1 MPGSHRRFLAHV
13 AKIANIREYVT
24 SHPQESGLHAA
35 FNMCLESLV
44 AFRNKHVQ
52 MVSRYIVV
60 PSRAPSKAFRNNNG
74 SVVTNGA
81 ATGTG
86 GTTPIEFLKQVRDET
101 RESQLRG

>member
-1 MPGSHRRFLAHV
+1 MPGSHQRFLAHV

-60 PSRAPSKAFRNNNG
+60 PSRAPSKAFRNNNE
-74 SVVTNGA
+74 SVIINGA
-81 ATGTG
+81 VKGTG
-86 GTTPIEFLKQVRDET
+86 GTAPVEFLKQVRDET
-101 RESQLRG
+101 RGSRLRG